1 MYPPK
6 VITVQEITLIWKKRI
21 IVSLLKQYI
30 SVPTSIHEH
39 MCLGAFL
46 KISST
51 CSSLSKFFALG
62 GRAVLRL
69 VFPFINRA
77 LGAVYSEIKSKT

>member
-1 MYPPK
+1 M
-6 VITVQEITLIWKKRI
+6 
-21 IVSLLKQYI
+21 SLLRQYI
-30 SVPTSIHEH
+30 SVPTSVLEY

-77 LGAVYSEIKSKT
+77 WGAKGHALYSETRSKT